1 MPSQIGIKKTGI
13 EPTNVPINRL
23 NLIVLV
29 IGIVIFQYTR
39 NSESNINYE
48 NFNLVAPGILRTPD
62 ERFKDLKDY
71 PFKPNYL
78 TIDDK
83 EVEATEVSLS
93 KREHEKYFPD
103 SVYLGQVKK
112 WVRSKY

>member
-1 MPSQIGIKKTGI
+1 MENNMIRHAWFSQKQKEIIYGSRKNNN
-13 EPTNVPINRL
+13 E
-23 NLIVLV
+23 
-29 IGIVIFQYTR
+29 
-39 NSESNINYE
+39 
-48 NFNLVAPGILRTPD
+48 
-62 ERFKDLKDY
+62 
-71 PFKPNYL
+71 KPNTNIYL
-78 TIDDK
+78 TLDGK